1 MVVPTIPLKEAK
13 MVEQRSAKRTEP
25 WQITVGGSVWL
36 AGFGGHTEFHGV
48 NPYVK
53 VGFEQ
58 ILNHINVISSLAGEV
73 RKGLWRPGSE
83 YTVGFVPKVKFE
95 IVISDNRVRKA
106 VKAIVEA
113 ARTGKIGDGKVFILV
128 IEECIRIRTAERGE
142 AAI

>member
-1 MVVPTIPLKEAK
+1 
-13 MVEQRSAKRTEP
+13 MVEERSGKRTEP

-73 RKGLWRPGSE
+73 RKGLWRPRQLSL
-83 YTVGFVPKVKFE
+83 FE
-95 IVISDNRVRKA
+95 RSSRLASCVWNTIFYQMVRVMRRHD
-106 VKAIVEA
+106 EQG
-113 ARTGKIGDGKVFILV
+113 REGKGGGAPTEL
-128 IEECIRIRTAERGE
+128 RGQPLF
-142 AAI
+142 